1 MRTFR
6 VNDIFYSLQ
15 GEGRNTGRAA
25 VFVRFAG
32 CNLRCPFCDTEFD
45 SYTEMTAEEI
55 VGKISSLHTSGRVG
69 VRPLIVLTGGEP
81 TLQVDEAFVDLLH
94 QHDYEVAMESN
105 GTRPAPRNL
114 DWLTVSPK
122 NLMSWSGAREVWSVE
137 CGVRIAREGWSE
149 ECGVRSEECG
159 VRSEEC
165 GVRSEECGVRSEECG
180 VRSEECAGKACDEL
194 KIVFDEATPEIL
206 SSLHTPPST
215 LHESPSTLHESLSSL
230 HTPHSTLHESPSPLH
245 ASPLLY
251 LQPCDTG
258 DARRNA
264 AITAA
269 CVEYIKS
276 HPQWRLSLQ
285 THKLI
290 GIE

>member
-6 VNDIFYSLQ
+6 VNEIFYSLQ

-45 SYTEMTAEEI
+45 TFREMTAEEI
-55 VGKISSLHTSGRVG
+55 VAEIKKLSAPSGDSSLFTLHSSLLV
-69 VRPLIVLTGGEP
+69 VLTGGEP

-94 QHDYEVAMESN
+94 QHGFEVAMESN
-105 GTRPAPRNL
+105 GTRPAPKNL

-122 NLMSWSGAREVWSVE
+122 EYPRGT
-137 CGVRIAREGWSE
+137 
-149 ECGVRSEECG
+149 RSEDG
-159 VRSEEC
+159 GTRLP
-165 GVRSEECGVRSEECG
+165 
-180 VRSEECAGKACDEL
+180 DEL
-194 KIVFDEATPEIL
+194 KVVFDENTDPETYL
-206 SSLHTPPST
+206 LPPS
-215 LHESPSTLHESLSSL
+215 LQSKAAEPS
-230 HTPHSTLHESPSPLH
+230 
-245 ASPLLY
+245 ASFLLPRENPPFLY

-258 DARRNA
+258 DAARNA
-264 AITAA
+264 YIIKR
-269 CVEYIKS
+269 CVDYIKA

-290 GIE
+290 DIK

>member
-1 MRTFR
+1 
-6 VNDIFYSLQ
+6 
-15 GEGRNTGRAA
+15 
-25 VFVRFAG
+25 
-32 CNLRCPFCDTEFD
+32 
-45 SYTEMTAEEI
+45 
-55 VGKISSLHTSGRVG
+55 

-94 QHDYEVAMESN
+94 QHGYEVAMESN

-122 NLMSWSGAREVWSVE
+122 NLTSW
-137 CGVRIAREGWSE
+137 
-149 ECGVRSEECG
+149 
-159 VRSEEC
+159 
-165 GVRSEECGVRSEECG
+165 SEECG

-206 SSLHTPPST
+206 SSLH
-215 LHESPSTLHESLSSL
+215 ESLSSL
-230 HTPHSTLHESPSPLH
+230 HTPHSTLHE
-245 ASPLLY
+245 PLLY